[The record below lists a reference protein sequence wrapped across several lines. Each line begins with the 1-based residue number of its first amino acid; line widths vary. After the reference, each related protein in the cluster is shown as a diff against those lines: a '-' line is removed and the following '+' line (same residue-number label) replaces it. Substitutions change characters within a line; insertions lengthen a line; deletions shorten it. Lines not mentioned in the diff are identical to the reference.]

1 MILDQ
6 FPALR
11 QLDPKS
17 RIELAFELLSELHSA
32 SPEVS
37 DPAILAILNERRA
50 QFEAEPAMARRWEEL
65 RDIILSKQRP
75 AAQHA

>member
-11 QLDPKS
+11 QLDPKTQ
-17 RIELAFELLSELHSA
+17 IELAFELLGELHSA

-37 DPAILAILNERRA
+37 DPVILAILNERRA
-50 QFEAEPAMARRWEEL
+50 QFEAEPAIARRWEEV
-65 RDIILSKQRP
+65 RDLIISKQRL
-75 AAQHA
+75 AGQHA

>member
-17 RIELAFELLSELHSA
+17 QIELAFELLGELHGA
-32 SPEVS
+32 SPEVA
-37 DPAILAILNERRA
+37 DPVILAILNERRA
-50 QFEAEPAMARRWEEL
+50 QFEAEPATARRWEEV
-65 RDIILSKQRP
+65 RDLILSKQRL